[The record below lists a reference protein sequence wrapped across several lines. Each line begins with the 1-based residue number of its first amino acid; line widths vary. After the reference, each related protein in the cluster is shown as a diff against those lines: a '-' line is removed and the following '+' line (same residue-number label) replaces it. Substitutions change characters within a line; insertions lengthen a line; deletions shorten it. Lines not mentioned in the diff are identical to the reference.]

1 MSQTPSENAS
11 DPKRSGR
18 DRWVK
23 IGFAVV
29 ALLVIVFIY
38 YRQTGGLK
46 LDWPEDLAAA
56 LRQARKEN
64 RFVLALFAGS
74 TPSATTKRLVET
86 TLAKNRKFIEQGN
99 FIRVLVAGS
108 PELDKRYRVATFPT
122 MLVLAPNGWEYN
134 RRKGFI
140 GEVDFRKGFLDCAKI
155 EDHGVVG
162 WETDLGAALERAK
175 TGKQA
180 VLALFTGPLPE
191 DRRPRWD
198 PDTKTL
204 LETTLAAKE
213 NRQAILTDEFILVH
227 VSVSGPKDPRL
238 TRRDGFKSKIK
249 KLPTM
254 LLLGPDGRE
263 KNRRE
268 GTVGERSFR
277 EEFLTCLKVDQP

>member
-1 MSQTPSENAS
+1 MSQTPSEKAN
-11 DPKRSGR
+11 PKRSGR

-29 ALLVIVFIY
+29 ALLVIMFIY
-38 YRQTGGLK
+38 YRQTGRLK

-56 LRQARKEN
+56 RQQARKEK
-64 RFVLALFAGS
+64 RFVLVLFTGS
-74 TPSATTKRLVET
+74 TPSATARRLVET
-86 TLAKNRKFIEQGN
+86 TLAKNRKAVQEGN
-99 FIRVLVAGS
+99 FIRVLVGGS
-108 PELDKRYRVATFPT
+108 GDLTKRYGVATFPT

-140 GEVDFRKGFLDCAKI
+140 GEVDFRNGFLDCAKI

-162 WETDLGAALERAK
+162 WETDLEAALERAK
-175 TGKQA
+175 TDKQA

-191 DRRPRWD
+191 DRPRWD
-198 PDTKTL
+198 PDTRTL

-213 NRQAILTDEFILVH
+213 NRQAILADEFILVH

-238 TRRDGFKSKIK
+238 TRRHGFKSKIK

-268 GTVGERSFR
+268 GAIGERPFR
-277 EEFLTCLKVDQP
+277 EEFLTCLKIDQP